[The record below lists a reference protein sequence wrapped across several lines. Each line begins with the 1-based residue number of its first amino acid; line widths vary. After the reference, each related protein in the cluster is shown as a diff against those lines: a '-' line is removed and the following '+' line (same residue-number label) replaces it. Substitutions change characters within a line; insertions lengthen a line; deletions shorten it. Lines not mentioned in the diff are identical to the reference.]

1 MTIDQII
8 DTHDS
13 ILAEVTDYFPKP
25 IGRHAIKGKP
35 KLSLVK
41 QKKKEQFTSNEYLE
55 KRMAH
60 FFSDMVT
67 KAVLGK

>member
-35 KLSLVK
+35 QLSLVK
-41 QKKKEQFTSNEYLE
+41 EKKVPKFTSNEYLE
-55 KRMAH
+55 KRMEH
-60 FFSDMVT
+60 FFTDMIT